1 MKKLKTTQRHVLP
14 VLIVAVIV
22 GCLAVPAI
30 AADPLRSWRDGT
42 NKQLIIEFV
51 EKVTTPGVPSF
62 VAPEDRV
69 ATFDM
74 DGTILLEKPAYS
86 LFAFAIPLIK
96 AAAAAQPTLLE
107 RPHVKAPKVID
118 GVEQMA
124 FDGKALN
131 YSFNDP
137 KAKDS
142 RTVQYY
148 ELFGNRAIY
157 AELFINDKS
166 VGKTHIAKTVPITYS
181 IEETFDVGE
190 DTGSPWLSG
199 VMISST
205 GT

>member
-1 MKKLKTTQRHVLP
+1 
-14 VLIVAVIV
+14 
-22 GCLAVPAI
+22 
-30 AADPLRSWRDGT
+30 
-42 NKQLIIEFV
+42 
-51 EKVTTPGVPSF
+51 
-62 VAPEDRV
+62 
-69 ATFDM
+69 M

-148 ELFGNRAIY
+148 ELFGNRTIY

-199 VMISST
+199 VMISGT